1 MLGLHPQGDRIESF
15 VVDLEEEW
23 PWVEKSADV
32 VTSFFLLEHIAD
44 LQHLA
49 DSIERVLTDTGV
61 WIFTYFP
68 QRREWVHGQGEDAFK
83 IKIHYHRYEDI
94 EEAMRMA

>member
-1 MLGLHPQGDRIESF
+1 M
-15 VVDLEEEW
+15 DLEETW
-23 PWVEKSADV
+23 PWMDRSADV

-44 LQHLA
+44 LQDFA
-49 DSIERVLTDTGV
+49 DSVDRVLTDTGV

-68 QRREWVHGQGEDAFK
+68 QRKERTHGQGADAFK
-83 IKIHYHRYEDI
+83 IQLHYHRYEDI